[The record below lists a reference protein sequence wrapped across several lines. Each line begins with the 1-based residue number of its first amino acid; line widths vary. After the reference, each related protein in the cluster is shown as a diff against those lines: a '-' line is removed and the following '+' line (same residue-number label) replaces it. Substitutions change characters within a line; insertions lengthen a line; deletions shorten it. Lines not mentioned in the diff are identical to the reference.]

1 MVAQAVDFAEEFSGG
16 CEGFVAVVGF
26 YDNKLLVEM
35 TEPELENG
43 AVVGEQPNLI
53 PPIERS
59 TDDLLLLLY
68 KLLLE

>member
-1 MVAQAVDFAEEFSGG
+1 MVAQAGDFAEEFSGG

-26 YDNKLLVEM
+26 YDNKLLVER